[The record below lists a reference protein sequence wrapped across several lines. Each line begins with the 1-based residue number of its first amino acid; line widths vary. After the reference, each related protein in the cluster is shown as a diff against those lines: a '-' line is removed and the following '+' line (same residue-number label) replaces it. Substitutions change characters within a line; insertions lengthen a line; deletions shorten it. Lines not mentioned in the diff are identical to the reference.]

1 MVNSIQGKL
10 TVYIIVGTVLVLV
23 VVGLILDAQLSKQLE
38 NEFNRSLLA
47 KAMTM
52 VTLTEQDTGV
62 VEFDLVEDLAPEFK
76 PGERAEYVQLLFQDG
91 SVVRKSTSLGDVVLP
106 YRTAILDTPRFE
118 DLTLPDGRS
127 GRLVSFKFIP
137 IDDSGDDDSEEDAG
151 NDAQE
156 SSGSVSGDE
165 SSDDDAAS
173 QDDESS
179 EGDEAS
185 LDDESSDDEEATR
198 GGESSEGLKDDDSI
212 ELVSTS
218 GAVKQAGPVAS
229 GPEAGPDREILIDLA
244 LAQGK
249 EPLTELLATM
259 RTTLVLSF
267 LLLMF
272 LLGALARISIR
283 AGLSPLRRMARE
295 VEHIG
300 AENLDER
307 VTEGSASLELQ
318 PITRRL
324 NDLLGRL
331 EEAFDREKRFSG
343 NVAHELRT
351 PIAELRALA
360 EVGKEWPS
368 ERDMVE
374 GFFGDLVDLADDMER
389 TVANLL
395 MLARLDAGTQ
405 DIKQE
410 AFDLALLV
418 GGIAE
423 KFSEQIKE
431 KELRF
436 RNDVPAGVE
445 VITDKD
451 KLKLILINI
460 IYNAITY
467 SPAESEISIQA
478 RQINS
483 HVELNVSNDTVDLN
497 QNDVSMMFE
506 RFWRKEQV
514 RTGSNHAGL
523 GLALVKALA
532 ELLNLKV
539 RPMLDAGSRFTLSLS
554 GLSSAL

>member
-1 MVNSIQGKL
+1 MLNSIQGRL
-10 TVYIIVGTVLVLV
+10 TAYILAGTVVVLLA
-23 VVGLILDAQLSKQLE
+23 VGFIIDAQLSKQLE
-38 NEFNRSLLA
+38 NDFNRSLLA

-52 VTLTEQDTGV
+52 VTLTEQDSGV
-62 VEFDLVEDLAPEFK
+62 VEFDLLEDLAPEFT
-76 PGERAEYVQLLFQDG
+76 PGEGAEYVQLMLRDG
-91 SVVRKSTSLGDVVLP
+91 TLVRKSTSLGETILP
-106 YRTAILDTPRFE
+106 YRKTEFDKPWFE

-127 GRLVSFKFIP
+127 GRIVSFSFIP
-137 IDDSGDDDSEEDAG
+137 IDDTGVDDEEEIIRHEPVSDGQMAEDEEPTDGD
-151 NDAQE
+151 
-156 SSGSVSGDE
+156 VSGAGDE
-165 SSDDDAAS
+165 WSEDDVSSK
-173 QDDESS
+173 DDESS
-179 EGDEAS
+179 EETED
-185 LDDESSDDEEATR
+185 DDESSELDAGADDVEPEGAIKEAV
-198 GGESSEGLKDDDSI
+198 ES
-212 ELVSTS
+212 
-218 GAVKQAGPVAS
+218 AS
-229 GPEAGPDREILIDLA
+229 GPGQEIIVDLA

-249 EPLTELLATM
+249 EPLTDLLTTM
-259 RTTLVLSF
+259 RTRLLLSF
-267 LLLMF
+267 LLLLA
-272 LLGALARISIR
+272 LLTGLVRVSIG
-283 AGLSPLRRMARE
+283 AGLKPLRRMARE

-300 AENLDER
+300 AENLHER
-307 VTEGSASLELQ
+307 VSNEHASRELQ
-318 PITRRL
+318 PIALRL
-324 NDLLGRL
+324 NNLLSRL

-410 AFDLALLV
+410 SFDLTLLV
-418 GGIAE
+418 DGIVD
-423 KFSEQIKE
+423 KFSGQIEE

-436 RNDVPAGVE
+436 RNDVPRGVE
-445 VITDKD
+445 VTTDKD

-467 SPAESEISIQA
+467 SPEGSEIGVQA
-478 RQINS
+478 TQINS

-497 QNDVSMMFE
+497 QSDVSMMFE

-523 GLALVKALA
+523 GLSLVKALA

-539 RPMLDAGSRFTLSLS
+539 RPALDAGSRFTLSLS
-554 GLSSAL
+554 GLNPAT